1 MRPNGS
7 LRRAPGGTLSPQP
20 PLRGSASRLLVIG
33 VVAITLLAL
42 AACSSS
48 NNKNKPPAQPT
59 TGGDILGVA
68 SLAPTAVTFT
78 PVPASTRVG
87 TPYPLP
93 AGSPPVGEPNPCAGL
108 SSGPQQA
115 GATLPPATP
124 IPPFTPGPQP
134 SRPPID
140 LGTLKL
146 SAGTIP
152 SDYTQLQDGKF
163 LAADIA
169 PAMAY
174 PQYAYAYM
182 QTIGLVVGRAL
193 SWTGPQQNGR
203 TPLLTVIYYVFDN
216 DAGASTFLQHP
227 LFPAN
232 FCSKPEQG
240 APIGQESAYYSYQY
254 AGQVSASS
262 QGIFEGHRVFWR
274 CGRVLLSV
282 EQVGALGQFSA
293 SSVNAIAQ
301 KVQSDY
307 TKTQSCS

>member
-1 MRPNGS
+1 MR
-7 LRRAPGGTLSPQP
+7 RT
-20 PLRGSASRLLVIG
+20 PLYLCLALMAALL
-33 VVAITLLAL
+33 TL

-48 NNKNKPPAQPT
+48 NNKAPKHPT
-59 TGGDILGVA
+59 VGGDVLGVA
-68 SLAPTAVTFT
+68 SYAPTAVTFT
-78 PVPASTRVG
+78 PVPASSNVG
-87 TPYPLP
+87 TPFPVP
-93 AGSPPVGEPNPCAGL
+93 PGTPPVGEPNPCV
-108 SSGPQQA
+108 SISNGPQQA

-146 SAGTIP
+146 SKSTVP
-152 SDYTQLQDGKF
+152 SGYTSLQDGKF
-163 LAADIA
+163 SAVDIA
-169 PAMAY
+169 PSMAY

-182 QTIGLVVGRAL
+182 QTIGLIVGRAM

-203 TPLLTVIYYVFDN
+203 YPLLTVVYYVFAN

-240 APIGQESAYYSYQY
+240 AALGMESAYYSYQY
-254 AGQVSASS
+254 TSQVTATS

-282 EQVGALGQFSA
+282 EQVGATGQFSA
-293 SSVNAIAQ
+293 DSANAIAQ
-301 KVQSDY
+301 KVQADY